1 MNQKESVTELW
12 LEVFPMNPANL
23 LKTAH
28 WSMAATFLLS
38 VAIIYIAYGA
48 ELSLSIPVQV
58 ALHIFLIIL
67 PAFFKIGYVV
77 RLNALKQLGRPVN

>member
-1 MNQKESVTELW
+1 M
-12 LEVFPMNPANL
+12 
-23 LKTAH
+23 
-28 WSMAATFLLS
+28 LS